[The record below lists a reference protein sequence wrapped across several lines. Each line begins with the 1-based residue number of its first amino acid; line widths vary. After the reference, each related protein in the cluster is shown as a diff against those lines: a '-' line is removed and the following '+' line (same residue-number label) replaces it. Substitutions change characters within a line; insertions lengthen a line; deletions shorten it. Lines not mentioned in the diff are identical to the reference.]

1 MPTLKEFVDGV
12 IAENNMT
19 ADSEEIIKKITE
31 IARER
36 AGSQKSVAIADE
48 EIREMVI
55 NYAELSTKLA
65 AEHKARLKETHEKME
80 AERKQR
86 EAERAEEKKQKAIA
100 KEKKVAGGEQ
110 MGLFDL

>member
-36 AGSQKSVAIADE
+36 AGSQKVAAICDE
-48 EIREMVI
+48 EVREMVL
-55 NYAELSTKLA
+55 NYAELSMKLA
-65 AEHKARLKETHEKME
+65 EEKKAKLKEQHEKAE

-86 EAERAEEKKQKAIA
+86 EAERAEEKKQKALE
-100 KEKKVAGGEQ
+100 KEKKLAIGEQ
-110 MGLFDL
+110 IGLFDL